1 MLVPDSEIDRVP
13 DVVDEL
19 LGDPARLAAMREAML
34 GLARPDAAGTIAD
47 ELVALAEG
55 RA

>member
-1 MLVPDSEIDRVP
+1 VLVPDVEVDRVP
-13 DVVDEL
+13 RLVDEL
-19 LGDPARLAAMREAML
+19 LADPERLAAMREAML
-34 GLARPDAAGTIAD
+34 GLARPDAAETIAD